1 MEGESRY
8 EQVEANDSDVIDTRE
23 INRAQGGA
31 KILTEHLGAPC
42 FYT

>member
-8 EQVEANDSDVIDTRE
+8 EQVEANECDVIDTRE
-23 INRAQGGA
+23 IRCAQGGA
-31 KILTEHLGAPC
+31 KILTEYLGVLR